1 MDYKKI
7 AASALALALASAMYS
22 CGEKPAEGE
31 NSAEPATESSAQ
43 TTEATEAATEAP
55 TEPTT
60 EEELIPPT
68 PVEASDPN
76 TVDFSDG
83 NFSFA
88 SPKTTDP
95 DSAQGELS
103 VVEVDGNK
111 MLKFTDSGTSAADE
125 LVQKIEI
132 NAAALIGTENL
143 AKVRKIELDLYAD
156 ATAANLSTDDAD
168 GVKAPGWIGGGGG
181 TVVAGD
187 KWYQFG
193 EFEGGEYNF
202 EMSGA
207 VHVTYKFALAA
218 GGQIWSEDMTDANF
232 LIMRWGLANEGNLYV
247 DNIVFY
253 DEDGNSIPLQISEAA
268 ASEETPADETAGE
281 TPASDETAAEIE
293 INIDDELAAAEEKA
307 SEVNKFAQDAID
319 EAHEMAQEAA
329 QNNG

>member
-22 CGEKPAEGE
+22 CGEKQAEG
-31 NSAEPATESSAQ
+31 SSSEPATEASAQ
-43 TTEATEAATEAP
+43 TTEATEAPTEAD

-60 EEELIPPT
+60 EEELLPPT

-143 AKVRKIELDLYAD
+143 AKVRRIELDLYAD

-253 DEDGNSIPLQISEAA
+253 DEDGNSIPLQLSEAA
-268 ASEETPADETAGE
+268 AEEASAEEA
-281 TPASDETAAEIE
+281 PASDETAAEVD
-293 INIDDELAAAEEKA
+293 INIDAELAAAEEKA

-319 EAHEMAQEAA
+319 EAHELAQEAA

>member
-22 CGEKPAEGE
+22 CGEKPAEG
-31 NSAEPATESSAQ
+31 SSSEPATEAAAQ
-43 TTEATEAATEAP
+43 TTEATEAPTEAD

-60 EEELIPPT
+60 EEELLPPT

-88 SPKTTDP
+88 SPKTSDP

-143 AKVRKIELDLYAD
+143 AKVRRIELDLYAD

-218 GGQIWSEDMTDANF
+218 GGQIWGEDMTDANF

-253 DEDGNSIPLQISEAA
+253 DEDGNSIPLQLSEAA
-268 ASEETPADETAGE
+268 AEEAPAEEA
-281 TPASDETAAEIE
+281 PASDETAAEVD
-293 INIDDELAAAEEKA
+293 INIDAELAAAEEKA

-319 EAHEMAQEAA
+319 EAHELAQEAA

>member
-22 CGEKPAEGE
+22 CGEKPADG
-31 NSAEPATESSAQ
+31 NSSEPATEAAAQ
-43 TTEATEAATEAP
+43 TTEATEAPTEAD

-76 TVDFSDG
+76 TVDFSDS

-88 SPKTTDP
+88 SPKTSDP

-143 AKVRKIELDLYAD
+143 PKVRRIELDLYAD
-156 ATAANLSTDDAD
+156 ATASNLSTDDAD

-218 GGQIWSEDMTDANF
+218 GGQIWGEDMTDANF

-253 DEDGNSIPLQISEAA
+253 DEDGNSIPLQISEAPA
-268 ASEETPADETAGE
+268 ADADSEDAPV
-281 TPASDETAAEIE
+281 SDETDE
-293 INIDDELAAAEEKA
+293 NVIDIDAELAAAEEKA

-319 EAHEMAQEAA
+319 EAHDLAQEAA

>member
-22 CGEKPAEGE
+22 CGEKPAEG
-31 NSAEPATESSAQ
+31 SSSEPATESSAQ
-43 TTEATEAATEAP
+43 TAQTTEATEAPTEAD

-60 EEELIPPT
+60 EEELLPPT

-143 AKVRKIELDLYAD
+143 AKVRRIELDLYAD

-253 DEDGNSIPLQISEAA
+253 DEDGNSIPLQLSEAA
-268 ASEETPADETAGE
+268 AEEAPAEEA
-281 TPASDETAAEIE
+281 PASDETAAEVD
-293 INIDDELAAAEEKA
+293 INIDAELAAAEEKA